1 MFSATVNSVNKSGS
15 GSQAI
20 PTVAGLN
27 KAGPC
32 DTAEKIKAN
41 AACRA
46 R

>member
-1 MFSATVNSVNKSGS
+1 MFANTVKSVNVSNTIDKAGVSVS
-15 GSQAI
+15 
-20 PTVAGLN
+20 GLN

-32 DTAEKIKAN
+32 DTAAKIKAN